1 MANISEKKRRE
12 IAESLT
18 LFISHPTGKMAGIP
32 AISESCVCNEF
43 CAAMHKRVGTICSHC
58 YAQESLAFKQAARLR
73 YSRNTEIMSQGEIPW
88 DDLPRIYSDIFR
100 LETHGDWVNL
110 QSAIN
115 EIRIAEKNPQVEF
128 TVWTK
133 RINLLRQLA
142 RNGYTKPDNFHIK
155 VSSPY
160 LDRELSQSVKEYLST
175 HGWTVSYFTVM
186 SLQGLQDKYG
196 LAYLQK
202 AGDKV
207 ITCGGRNCRACMRCY
222 GNHPMED
229 VVELLK
235 QDVPKAKRLG
245 VKMGGEEGS
254 AK

>member
-1 MANISEKKRRE
+1 MANISEKKRKE
-12 IAESLT
+12 IAESMT

-32 AISESCVCNEF
+32 AISESCLCNKF
-43 CAAMHKRVGTICSHC
+43 CAEMHKKEGTICSHC
-58 YAQESLAFKQAARLR
+58 YAHESLAFEQAARLR
-73 YSRNTEIMSQGEIPW
+73 YARNTELLSQGKIPW
-88 DDLPRIYSDIFR
+88 DDLPRIYSDICR

-110 QSAIN
+110 HSAIN
-115 EIRIAEKNPQVEF
+115 EIRLAEKNTLCEF

-133 RINLLRQLA
+133 RVDLLRQMA
-142 RNGYTKPDNFHIK
+142 QKGYTQPKNFHIK

-160 LDRELSQSVKEYLST
+160 LDRELSQSIKEYLSA

-186 SLQGLQDKYG
+186 SLQALQDKYG
-196 LAYLQK
+196 LEYLQK

-222 GNHPMED
+222 GNHPMAD

-235 QDVPKAKRLG
+235 QNMPKAKRLG
-245 VKMGGEEGS
+245 VKLGGEEGTE
-254 AK
+254 